1 MKKQTAI
8 ISLILIIL
16 IVLAGIIFFAV
27 SGNRQSTIQAGNADE
42 LLYKTFNADNTNC
55 YTNLSWIHY
64 NADGSSTF
72 SSGTYPVSQYTV
84 FRSDVNQIFIYT
96 SLDDTFVQRPDFN
109 NASYAFTSINP
120 SCIDTGFTINKAD
133 LTKISQEFYETQVDD
148 CQGLGSVDPFP
159 YNGIREIK
167 CNALCRPN
175 LGACVLRED
184 GKYEAQHCLTDGSRI
199 VSDICSYGCSAGSC
213 VGGIDRIY
221 LTLSKNGEYV
231 ISKDAKLDV
240 DINLNTVTL
249 VNGKLIQNGNTI
261 QEVSQYTSTDGLV
274 TLLFPNVNVV
284 GNAIIQVSAND
295 ADGTSHQESINLN
308 FSETSIF
315 LTAVNPKYTYNYGN
329 DVGLNVN
336 VKTSDTNYAGASVE
350 AKIIKNNATY
360 KQTTCVT
367 DSSGNCNINITNV
380 NILGTASITLSTT
393 IRGNTKS
400 IAIPIY
406 FEGSPIKVTVST
418 ASPIQYSSDPINFVV
433 HIETEDK
440 RLITPD
446 ELGNMYVLATLTNG
460 QVKNSTI
467 TYLGSGDYKIISTIT
482 GTGTYNGALYFTY
495 LTVNKSSQG
504 ISIDIRNPILGID
517 TTSIQPYIYLNETG
531 RYTISITSSSGN
543 KVDPDS
549 IEVEITK
556 PSGFEK
562 ETLSMSDLTRVSEG
576 VYSFSYSKFN
586 IVEQYTF
593 NFYAD
598 KTGFSRGTA
607 KASVACTTKS
617 GTEGQAGG
625 SAISFFSQYG
635 VWIFWIIIIALIIY
649 FVYRRFKK

>member
-1 MKKQTAI
+1 MKKATVI
-8 ISLILIIL
+8 ISTILIIIL
-16 IVLAGIIFFAV
+16 VLAGIILF
-27 SGNRQSTIQAGNADE
+27 SLQGNRQSTIQASDSQE
-42 LLYKTFNADNTNC
+42 LLYQTFNADNTNC

-64 NADGSSTF
+64 NADASTTFGSGS
-72 SSGTYPVSQYTV
+72 YPVSQYTI

-96 SLDDTFVQRPDFN
+96 SLADTFAQRPEFN
-109 NASYAFTSINP
+109 NISYAFTSINP
-120 SCIDTGFTINKAD
+120 SCINTGFTINKAD
-133 LTKISQEFYETQVDD
+133 LDRISQEFYQTQVDD
-148 CQGLGSVDPFP
+148 CQGLGSIDPYP
-159 YNGIREIK
+159 YNGIKEIK
-167 CNALCRPN
+167 CNAYCRPN
-175 LGACVLRED
+175 LGACVLRTD
-184 GKYEAQHCLTDGSRI
+184 GKYEAQHCLSDGSRI
-199 VSDICSYGCSAGSC
+199 VSDICSYGCSSGSC

-221 LTLSKNGEYV
+221 LTLTKNGEYI

-249 VNGKLIQNGNTI
+249 VNGKIVQNGNTI
-261 QEVSQYTSTDGLV
+261 QEVSQYTSTEGLV

-284 GNAIIQVSAND
+284 GQAIIQVSASD
-295 ADGTSHQESINLN
+295 PDGTLHQENIDVN
-308 FSETSIF
+308 FSETPIT
-315 LTAVNPKYTYNYGN
+315 LTAINPKYTYNYGN
-329 DVGLNVN
+329 DVGLSVN
-336 VKTSDTNYAGASVE
+336 VKTADVNYAGANIE

-360 KQTTCVT
+360 KQTTCIT
-367 DSSGNCNINITNV
+367 DLNGNCNVNISNV

-400 IAIPIY
+400 IAIPVY
-406 FEGSPIKVTVST
+406 FEGSPIKVTAST
-418 ASPIQYSSDPINFVV
+418 VSPIQYSSDPVNFIV

-446 ELGNMYVLATLTNG
+446 ELLNMYVLATLTNG

-467 TYLGSGDYKIISTIT
+467 TYLGNGDYKIISTIT
-482 GTGTYNGALYFTY
+482 GTGTYNGALYFNY

-504 ISIDIRNPILGID
+504 ISIDIRNPVLGID

-531 RYTISITSSSGN
+531 HYTISITSSSGN

-549 IEVEITK
+549 IQIEVTK

-562 ETLSMSDLTRVSEG
+562 ETINMNQLTRVTEG
-576 VYSFSYSKFN
+576 VYSFDYSNFN

-593 NFYAD
+593 NFYVD
-598 KTGFSRGTA
+598 KNGFSRGTA

-625 SAISFFSQYG
+625 SGIAFFSQYG
-635 VWIFWIIIIALIIY
+635 LWIFLIIIIGLIIY
-649 FVYRRFKK
+649 FVYKRFKK